1 MRRFCKS
8 LSVSFIVLTAIPGVA
23 LAQSCQSAAKVA
35 GDVYNKVGTEAIAL
49 GCSAIKIALAGEND
63 SFDQK
68 DLLECY
74 KDASFYSGLSK
85 SLIGWWN
92 TQVAHNAW
100 ATIGPRRLTLNSNL
114 DGTLIGTSG
123 RMFVSFPMENDKLT
137 ITVSERDGKAKTSVI
152 VCKHYP
158 DGKWTQLS
166 TRWFNDTNDLQR
178 KDNEVERIELSGV
191 KGYEISVHAD
201 AKSFSNTFEYTVRAD
216 D

>member
-1 MRRFCKS
+1 
-8 LSVSFIVLTAIPGVA
+8 
-23 LAQSCQSAAKVA
+23 
-35 GDVYNKVGTEAIAL
+35 
-49 GCSAIKIALAGEND
+49 
-63 SFDQK
+63 
-68 DLLECY
+68 
-74 KDASFYSGLSK
+74 
-85 SLIGWWN
+85 
-92 TQVAHNAW
+92 
-100 ATIGPRRLTLNSNL
+100 
-114 DGTLIGTSG
+114 
-123 RMFVSFPMENDKLT
+123 MFVSFPMENDKLT

-201 AKSFSNTFEYTVRAD
+201 AKSVANTFEYTVRAD